1 MVALSAVLFRNTQGL
16 LLLSINFSCSTL
28 LCCQLRH
35 IKTMKTETYRTIV
48 ITKHLQLKSIVDMGF
63 LLGRTSRVIGAFSGL
78 QMTEMV
84 AALNAVC
91 RLYGRGL

>member
-1 MVALSAVLFRNTQGL
+1 
-16 LLLSINFSCSTL
+16 
-28 LCCQLRH
+28 
-35 IKTMKTETYRTIV
+35 
-48 ITKHLQLKSIVDMGF
+48 MGF

-91 RLYGRGL
+91 RLYGRGLQRSKWLFAEIFNVFLTAKTTH